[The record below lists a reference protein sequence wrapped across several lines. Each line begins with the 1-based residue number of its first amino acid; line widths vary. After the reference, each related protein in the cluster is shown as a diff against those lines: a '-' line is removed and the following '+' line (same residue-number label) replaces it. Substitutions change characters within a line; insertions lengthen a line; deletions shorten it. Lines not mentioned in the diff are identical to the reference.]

1 MTILTRSR
9 ARRHWL
15 HRLGRVLAV
24 VTQLM
29 FLLAPIAEGR
39 EDRPMDPHVEA
50 PRTKAHAGH
59 QPSTC
64 AECVLLTV
72 HGRVEERA
80 ALPEPTLL
88 QRISHVAEARIAGGI
103 ERSVSNSSRAPP
115 LCV

>member
-1 MTILTRSR
+1 MTITTRNR

-15 HRLGRVLAV
+15 HRLGRALAV

-50 PRTKAHAGH
+50 PRTKAHPGH

-64 AECVLLTV
+64 AECVLLSMY
-72 HGRVEERA
+72 GRVEERA
-80 ALPEPTLL
+80 ALPEPAKR
-88 QRISHVAEARIAGGI
+88 QRISHVADARVACGV

-115 LCV
+115 LWV

>member
-1 MTILTRSR
+1 MTITSRNR

-15 HRLGRVLAV
+15 HRLGRIMAV
-24 VTQLM
+24 VTQLV

-50 PRTKAHAGH
+50 PRTKAHPGH

-64 AECVLLTV
+64 AECVLLTM

-80 ALPEPTLL
+80 SIAEPLTM
-88 QRISHVAEARIAGGI
+88 QRKVHLAETRVAAGV
-103 ERSVSNSSRAPP
+103 EQLVSNSSRAPP

>member
-50 PRTKAHAGH
+50 PRTKAHPGH

-64 AECVLLTV
+64 AECVLLTM

-88 QRISHVAEARIAGGI
+88 QRISHVAEAKVAGGI

>member
-1 MTILTRSR
+1 MTISARTR

-24 VTQLM
+24 VTQLV

-50 PRTKAHAGH
+50 PRTKAHPGH

-64 AECVLLTV
+64 AECVLLSM
-72 HGRVEERA
+72 HGRVEQRA
-80 ALPEPTLL
+80 ALPELVWR
-88 QRISHVAEARIAGGI
+88 QRVSHVAEARLARGV

-115 LCV
+115 RSL

>member
-1 MTILTRSR
+1 MTIFARNR

-15 HRLGRVLAV
+15 HRLGRALAV
-24 VTQLM
+24 VTQLV

-50 PRTKAHAGH
+50 PRTKAHPGH

-64 AECVLLTV
+64 AECVLLSM
-72 HGRVEERA
+72 HGRTEPRA
-80 ALPEPTLL
+80 ALPDPVRR
-88 QRISHVAEARIAGGI
+88 QRISHVAEARVAGGV

>member
-1 MTILTRSR
+1 MTITARSR
-9 ARRHWL
+9 ARRHWM

-24 VTQLM
+24 VTQLV

-50 PRTKAHAGH
+50 PRTKAHPGH

-64 AECVLLTV
+64 AECVLLSMQ
-72 HGRVEERA
+72 GRGEARA
-80 ALPEPTLL
+80 ALPEPTRL
-88 QRISHVAEARIAGGI
+88 QRIPPAADASLAGGV